1 MDIKNILILSM
12 VKGVGPAFLKKNY
25 YRLIHEISCEQIVN
39 EHKPEEL
46 DNIEKYAKVA
56 DGVISDCKANEISMV
71 SIFDADYPK
80 QLLEISDPPSIL
92 FMRGNRSLINNTIAI
107 IGTRNSTALGNNIAE
122 RLGAFFSKYFSICNG
137 LVEGIDEHSIY
148 QNGVVLSNVVGVV
161 SGGLCYDE
169 TCSTHHKKIINDV
182 LKAGGLV
189 VSEYFPYQK
198 EDKFSGSKASRI
210 QAGLSLGLILVQSK
224 LDGGS
229 KYTINTFSRLP
240 RVLGVIHYPS
250 SKEYES
256 DFFEANRTIV
266 NDGMSGVAK
275 IVGSKTK
282 NNISLSSIVPISRKE
297 DYEIF
302 KSEILSQKQKQV
314 SIF

>member
-1 MDIKNILILSM
+1 M

-25 YRLIHEISCEQIVN
+25 YRLIHESSCEKIVN

-46 DNIEKYAKVA
+46 GNIEKYAKIA
-56 DGVISDCKANEISMV
+56 DGVISDCKVNEITMV
-71 SIFDADYPK
+71 SILDADYPK
-80 QLLEISDPPSIL
+80 QLLEINDPPSIL
-92 FMRGNRSLINNTIAI
+92 FMKGNKSIINNTIIAI

-122 RLGAFFSKYFSICNG
+122 RLGAFFSNYFSICNG

-148 QNGVVLSNVVGVV
+148 QNGVVLSSVVGVV
-161 SGGLCYDE
+161 SGGLCYNE
-169 TCSTHHKKIINDV
+169 TCSTHHIKIINDV

-210 QAGLSLGLILVQSK
+210 QAGLSHGLILVQSK
-224 LDGGS
+224 LNGGS
-229 KYTINTFSRLP
+229 KYTINTFSKLP

-256 DFFEANRTIV
+256 ESFEANRTIV
-266 NDGMSGVAK
+266 NDGISGVAK

-282 NNISLSSIVPISRKE
+282 NGISLSSIVSISTKE
-297 DYEIF
+297 DYKIF

>member
-1 MDIKNILILSM
+1 M
-12 VKGVGPAFLKKNY
+12 
-25 YRLIHEISCEQIVN
+25 
-39 EHKPEEL
+39 
-46 DNIEKYAKVA
+46 
-56 DGVISDCKANEISMV
+56 
-71 SIFDADYPK
+71 
-80 QLLEISDPPSIL
+80 
-92 FMRGNRSLINNTIAI
+92 
-107 IGTRNSTALGNNIAE
+107 
-122 RLGAFFSKYFSICNG
+122 GAFFSNYFSICNG

-148 QNGVVLSNVVGVV
+148 QNGVVLSSVVGVV
-161 SGGLCYDE
+161 SGGLCYNE
-169 TCSTHHKKIINDV
+169 TCSTHHIKIINDV

-210 QAGLSLGLILVQSK
+210 QAGLSHGLILVQSK
-224 LDGGS
+224 LNGGS
-229 KYTINTFSRLP
+229 KYTINTFSKLP

-256 DFFEANRTIV
+256 ESFEANRTIV
-266 NDGMSGVAK
+266 NDGISGVAK

-282 NNISLSSIVPISRKE
+282 NGISLSSIVSISTKE
-297 DYEIF
+297 DYKIF